1 MKTLLIIIGIG
12 WVVIIAFV
20 WMRGGLHKGR
30 KFGNEIA
37 DHLGW
42 SHNFFHSVLD
52 NGVGPLGPSLQLLA
66 TLKTMNL
73 TAATASVHVARH
85 LRDGLNNLE
94 ARFGP
99 QQMISDVRVQV
110 DALLVEREKSD
121 SSL

>member
-1 MKTLLIIIGIG
+1 MKTLLITIGIA
-12 WVVIIAFV
+12 WVIFIAFV
-20 WMRGGLHKGR
+20 WLRGGLHKGR

-52 NGVGPLGPSLQLLA
+52 NGVGPLGPSLQLLS
-66 TLKTMNL
+66 TLKAMNL
-73 TAATASVHVARH
+73 TAANASVHIARH

-94 ARFGP
+94 SKFGP
-99 QQMISDVRVQV
+99 QQIISDVRAQV
-110 DALLVEREKSD
+110 EALLVERDKLG